1 MTQVER
7 CLTKVRKEMVRPDLP
22 EPVKV
27 RLRNA
32 ERALICWQER
42 PTVHAGEYLISCCD
56 LAKRALQAYST
67 RTNLE
72 RVWKW

>member
-27 RLRNA
+27 RLHNA
-32 ERALICWQER
+32 ERALTYWQDR
-42 PTVHAGEYLISCCD
+42 PTVKTANYLIYCCN
-56 LAKRALQAYST
+56 LAERALRVYIT